1 MAERYEKVF
10 SQAENLYCTGA
21 PLVLEKGALLK
32 DGLTQNIV
40 AQLKFKS
47 IQDKVIKAV
56 TVKILSYDTLGKP
69 LKEETQYQYLDLF
82 VKRDESFGEQVPIIV
97 VNSQTRSYQ
106 IIVSQVIF
114 VNNTIWTGNEVW
126 TLLDQAPS
134 CNKVFQEP
142 ELCKQYAIEFG
153 SKKGRMHSIQR
164 DLFICACGA
173 INRLDEEKCHQ
184 CGLPKE
190 KLLNFNKNEL
200 QKNCQIRLEKEEAE
214 RLRRVAEQ
222 ERKKQKYRKL
232 VKKLLKIGIPLI
244 IVLLA
249 CGFAM
254 DKYQE
259 LDSEYQYAM
268 SQMEEGYY
276 ENAIEEFKALGN
288 FKDSPERVKQAQDAI
303 DKEKA
308 ETYKE
313 AKALLE
319 AGDAL
324 GAEYKFGFIPG
335 YKDADELCAVAD
347 EQERVN
353 DVYMERATNTD
364 EYECLSNNAIQEV
377 MQGAWMLVGPYYL
390 KKIVVTDDG
399 KATADDGTIYQ
410 WKLDDNDLLF
420 YEYDEEDEVSKK
432 YEKYRTHYAV
442 SKGAREGYY
451 IGEKK
456 ESDYSYLYD
465 EFEIQM
471 MLLPVDS
478 DYVKRLQAYVAN
490 EEE

>member
-10 SQAENLYCTGA
+10 SQADNLYCTGA

-126 TLLDQAPS
+126 TLLAQAPS

-142 ELCKQYAIEFG
+142 ELCKQYSIEFG

-288 FKDSPERVKQAQDAI
+288 FKDSPERVKQVQDAI

-347 EQERVN
+347 EQERLN
-353 DVYMERATNTD
+353 DVYMERTTNTD

-377 MQGAWMLVGPYYL
+377 MQGAWVLVEENRAEPITITDN
-390 KKIVVTDDG
+390 KIINSDNEVISKWEIVDDQIVFY
-399 KATADDGTIYQ
+399 ASEAESLDDSIY
-410 WKLDDNDLLF
+410 KLD
-420 YEYDEEDEVSKK
+420 YDV
-432 YEKYRTHYAV
+432 A
-442 SKGAREGYY
+442 KGNKEGYY
-451 IGEKK
+451 LIR
-456 ESDYSYLYD
+456 D
-465 EFEIQM
+465 FEIQM

-478 DYVKRLQAYVAN
+478 DYVKRLQAYIAS

>member
-10 SQAENLYCTGA
+10 SQVDNLYCTGA

-40 AQLKFKS
+40 AQLRFKN
-47 IQDKVIKAV
+47 IQHKVIKAV

-126 TLLDQAPS
+126 TPLAQVPS
-134 CNKVFQEP
+134 CSEVLQEP

-153 SKKGRMHSIQR
+153 SKKGQMHSIQR
-164 DLFICACGA
+164 DLFICACCA
-173 INRLDEEKCHQ
+173 INRLDEDKCHQ

-190 KLLNFNKNEL
+190 KILDFNKVEL

-214 RLRRVAEQ
+214 RLRRAAEQ
-222 ERKKQKYRKL
+222 ERKKQEIRKL
-232 VKKLLKIGIPLI
+232 AKKIMKIGIPLI

-276 ENAIEEFKALGN
+276 EDAIEDFKALGN
-288 FKDSPERVKQAQDAI
+288 FKDSPDRVKQAQDAF

-308 ETYKE
+308 DTYKE

-319 AGDAL
+319 TGDAL
-324 GAEYKFGFIPG
+324 GAKYKFRKIEG
-335 YKDADELCAVAD
+335 YKDADELCAIAD
-347 EQERVN
+347 EQKLVN
-353 DVYMERATNTD
+353 SIYTSWRNSDDTNID
-364 EYECLSNNAIQEV
+364 EYINLNNKEIQEV
-377 MQGAWMLVGPYYL
+377 MQGAWVLVDNETAEPITFTDNKIISSANKVIY
-390 KKIVVTDDG
+390 KWKIVDDQVVFY
-399 KATADDGTIYQ
+399 ASEAESIDDSIY
-410 WKLDDNDLLF
+410 KLD
-420 YEYDEEDEVSKK
+420 YDV
-432 YEKYRTHYAV
+432 A
-442 SKGAREGYY
+442 KGNKEGYY
-451 IGEKK
+451 LI
-456 ESDYSYLYD
+456 SD
-465 EFEIQM
+465 FNICKI
-471 MLLPVDS
+471 LLPVDS
-478 DYVKRLQAYVAN
+478 EYVKRLKAYRSNAYIEN
-490 EEE
+490 EK

>member
-10 SQAENLYCTGA
+10 SQADNLYCTGA

-126 TLLDQAPS
+126 TLLAQAPS

-142 ELCKQYAIEFG
+142 ELCKQYSIEFG

-288 FKDSPERVKQAQDAI
+288 FKDSPERVKQVQDAI

-335 YKDADELCAVAD
+335 YRDADELCAVAD

-353 DVYMERATNTD
+353 DVYMERTTNTD

-377 MQGAWMLVGPYYL
+377 MQGAWVLVEENRAEPITITDN
-390 KKIVVTDDG
+390 KIINSDNEVISKWEIVDDQIVFY
-399 KATADDGTIYQ
+399 ASEAESLDDSIY
-410 WKLDDNDLLF
+410 KLD
-420 YEYDEEDEVSKK
+420 YDV
-432 YEKYRTHYAV
+432 A
-442 SKGAREGYY
+442 KGNKEGYY
-451 IGEKK
+451 LIR
-456 ESDYSYLYD
+456 D
-465 EFEIQM
+465 FEIQM

-478 DYVKRLQAYVAN
+478 DYVKRLQAYIAS

>member
-10 SQAENLYCTGA
+10 SQADNLYCTGA

-126 TLLDQAPS
+126 TLLAQAPS

-288 FKDSPERVKQAQDAI
+288 FKDSPERVKQVQDAI

-335 YKDADELCAVAD
+335 YKDADELCTVAD

-353 DVYMERATNTD
+353 DVYMERTTNTD

-377 MQGAWMLVGPYYL
+377 MQGAWVLVEENRAEPITITDN
-390 KKIVVTDDG
+390 KIINSDNEVISKWEIVDDQIVFY
-399 KATADDGTIYQ
+399 ASEAESLDDSIY
-410 WKLDDNDLLF
+410 KLD
-420 YEYDEEDEVSKK
+420 YDV
-432 YEKYRTHYAV
+432 A
-442 SKGAREGYY
+442 KGNKEGYY
-451 IGEKK
+451 LIR
-456 ESDYSYLYD
+456 D
-465 EFEIQM
+465 FEIQM

-478 DYVKRLQAYVAN
+478 DYVKRLQAYIAS

>member
-10 SQAENLYCTGA
+10 SQADNLYCTGA

-126 TLLDQAPS
+126 TLLAQAPS

-142 ELCKQYAIEFG
+142 ELCKQYSIEFG

-288 FKDSPERVKQAQDAI
+288 FKDSPERVKQVQDAI

-353 DVYMERATNTD
+353 DVYMERTTNTD

-377 MQGAWMLVGPYYL
+377 MQGAWVLVEENRAEPITITDN
-390 KKIVVTDDG
+390 KIINSDNEVISKWEIVDDQIVFY
-399 KATADDGTIYQ
+399 ASEAESLDDSIY
-410 WKLDDNDLLF
+410 KLD
-420 YEYDEEDEVSKK
+420 YDVAKVNK
-432 YEKYRTHYAV
+432 
-442 SKGAREGYY
+442 EGYY
-451 IGEKK
+451 LIR
-456 ESDYSYLYD
+456 D
-465 EFEIQM
+465 FEIQM

-478 DYVKRLQAYVAN
+478 DYVKRLQAYIAS

>member
-10 SQAENLYCTGA
+10 SQADNLYCTGA

-126 TLLDQAPS
+126 TPLAQAPS

-142 ELCKQYAIEFG
+142 ELCKQYSIEFG

-190 KLLNFNKNEL
+190 KLLNFDKNVL

-288 FKDSPERVKQAQDAI
+288 FKDSPERVKQVQDAI

-335 YKDADELCAVAD
+335 YKDADELCTVAD

-353 DVYMERATNTD
+353 DVYMERTTNTD

-377 MQGAWMLVGPYYL
+377 MQGAWVLVEENRAEPITITDN
-390 KKIVVTDDG
+390 KIINSDNEVISKWEIVDDQIVFY
-399 KATADDGTIYQ
+399 ASEAESLDDSIY
-410 WKLDDNDLLF
+410 KLD
-420 YEYDEEDEVSKK
+420 YDV
-432 YEKYRTHYAV
+432 A
-442 SKGAREGYY
+442 KGNKEGYY
-451 IGEKK
+451 LIR
-456 ESDYSYLYD
+456 D
-465 EFEIQM
+465 FEIQM

-478 DYVKRLQAYVAN
+478 DYVKRLQAYIAS

>member
-106 IIVSQVIF
+106 IIVSQVVF

-126 TLLDQAPS
+126 TPLAQAPS

-184 CGLPKE
+184 CGMPKE
-190 KLLNFNKNEL
+190 KLLNFDKNEL

-222 ERKKQKYRKL
+222 ERKKQKYREL

-319 AGDAL
+319 AGDASE
-324 GAEYKFGFIPG
+324 AKYKFWKIIG
-335 YKDADELCAVAD
+335 YKDAKELHSVAVQ
-347 EQERVN
+347 QELVN
-353 DVYMERATNTD
+353 EVYDNDDSVFTGFGD
-364 EYECLSNNAIQEV
+364 DCLNNNELQEIL
-377 MQGAWMLVGPYYL
+377 QGAWMLVGDGSL
-390 KKIVVTDDG
+390 EKLTFSTDG
-399 KATADDGTIYQ
+399 EATADDGTVYKWEIIE
-410 WKLDDNDLLF
+410 NEFLL
-420 YEYDEEDEVSKK
+420 YEYVENSTLDS
-432 YEKYRTHYAV
+432 KYRTHYSLVKADN
-442 SKGAREGYY
+442 GGYY
-451 IGEKK
+451 LGEANATNGF
-456 ESDYSYLYD
+456 
-465 EFEIQM
+465 EFDKI
-471 MLLPVDS
+471 LLPVDS